1 VFQLSSSSF
10 LSKEKSQFYNSIAR
24 TLDHQIAHLKKIKE
38 KLTSYY
44 INHLSMSTFETL
56 NGSTSQKLVGVYQ
69 TIDGIGFPCNTYE
82 AIINE

>member
-1 VFQLSSSSF
+1 MFQLSSSSL

-24 TLDHQIAHLKKIKE
+24 TFAHQIAHLKKIEE

-44 INHLSMSTFETL
+44 INHASMSAFEKLDGFNLL
-56 NGSTSQKLVGVYQ
+56 NLVGAHQ
-69 TIDGIGFPCNTYE
+69 TIDIIGFPCNIYE